1 MRIFLRVC
9 YDMKVEESGPS
20 LNGTKVF
27 FFFKHVS
34 VQRKMVP
41 EEMTVSQLEHFWC
54 HKNRLPSSR
63 LD

>member
-9 YDMKVEESGPS
+9 YDMKVEESGLS
-20 LNGTKVF
+20 LNGTKD

-41 EEMTVSQLEHFWC
+41 EEMTIGQSEHFWC
-54 HKNRLPSSR
+54 HKNKLPSSR